1 MAFITENPELAIGVW
16 SLVLLFV
23 GFFAGYSRGKAQLPE
38 TTLDRGRLDQPPP
51 MSVAPASAAPVQTF
65 RSTGPSSLSP
75 EALTRIHDALRAGN
89 KIQAIKI
96 MREETGLG
104 LAEAKNAVEAM

>member
-1 MAFITENPELAIGVW
+1 MAFITENPTLAIGVW
-16 SLVLLFV
+16 SLVLLLI
-23 GFFAGYSRGKAQLPE
+23 GFLAGYSRGKARLPE

-51 MSVAPASAAPVQTF
+51 MSAAPPSATPAQAF
-65 RSTGPSSLSP
+65 RSTGPSNLSP